1 MKMLDPVGLDAH
13 TTAGERQLE
22 RLTLKV
28 ADLQA
33 ENRALRRRLP
43 ESVGDMRRLR
53 QAHRDAQAMLLHRF
67 NGYAIS
73 RANCLTLGIPRR
85 RWVWAVG
92 LLKLAR
98 IHDGRDIIET
108 DFEAATTAL
117 DNAFKAL
124 ENAGTIA
131 RLRLRL
137 PPSATAK

>member
-1 MKMLDPVGLDAH
+1 MKMLDPVGLPLPENKD
-13 TTAGERQLE
+13 RQLE

-33 ENRALRRRLP
+33 ENRQLRRRLP
-43 ESVGDMRRLR
+43 ESTGDMRRLR
-53 QAHRDAQAMLLHRF
+53 NAHRDAQAMLLHRF

-73 RANCLTLGIPRR
+73 RDNCLSLGIPRR

-92 LLKLAR
+92 LMKLAR
-98 IHDGRDIIET
+98 IHDGRDLIEP

-117 DNAFKAL
+117 NGAFRGL
-124 ENAGTIA
+124 ENAGTVA